1 MTVVRYL
8 LQNAHLRIGCLC
20 GVFLL
25 FFNCI
30 LLNIELGADPN
41 GANRRAVQAS
51 FSEIVAELA
60 EILGK
65 KLTAYIG
72 GVKDTRVIER
82 WMQGGVEPYR
92 DADQRVRL
100 AYQIAKTLSEHDSP
114 RVVQAWFTGLNPE
127 MQDRTPIRLLRE
139 EDVEKVGPELL
150 NAMRAFLAGG

>member
-1 MTVVRYL
+1 MGTTTLPRPDL
-8 LQNAHLRIGCLC
+8 AAH
-20 GVFLL
+20 
-25 FFNCI
+25 
-30 LLNIELGADPN
+30 
-41 GANRRAVQAS
+41 RRATQAL
-51 FSEIVAELA
+51 FAEIVAELA

-72 GVKDTRVIER
+72 GVKDTRVIDR
-82 WMQGGVEPYR
+82 WIREGVEPYR
-92 DADQRVRL
+92 DAEPRVRL

-127 MQDRTPIRLLRE
+127 LQDRTPLRLLRE